1 MQICL
6 HATMKKILLIE
17 YDPEIIQLLN
27 IHLAAPYYQLT
38 ACINGMEAVDK
49 LMHEAFDLIILDIM
63 LPDIDGFK
71 VCRLLRE
78 RGIDYPIL
86 MLTSLADETDKV
98 VALEL
103 GADDYVTKPFGIR
116 ELIAR
121 VKALLR
127 RYDNQKTTENA
138 SSDNN
143 DIIVKDLFI
152 NKYKRQALLCNK
164 RIELTAKEF
173 DLLYLLASNRGKV
186 FSRHEILELIWGFT
200 FQGYE
205 HTVTSHINRLRIKIE
220 PNINEPVYILTA
232 WGVGYRFT
240 E

>member
-6 HATMKKILLIE
+6 YAAMKKIFLIE
-17 YDPEIIQLLN
+17 DDPEIIQLLS

-38 ACINGMEAVDK
+38 ACINGLEAVDK
-49 LMHEAFDLIILDIM
+49 LMHETFDLIILDIM

-78 RGIDYPIL
+78 KDIDYPIL

-127 RYDNQKTTENA
+127 RYDNQKTNEND

-143 DIIVKDLFI
+143 EIIVRDLFI
-152 NKYKRQALLCNK
+152 NKYKRQALLHNK
-164 RIELTAKEF
+164 RIDLTAKEF

-220 PNINEPVYILTA
+220 PDINEPVYILTA